1 MRVSNATLRY
11 NVMRNLQLSL
21 RELERSQRQMSSG
34 RVISQPSDNPVVA
47 AKLLNISSA
56 LAESEQFQ
64 SNVRDGL
71 AWLSV
76 TDTSL
81 GQVGEALHSA
91 KELALAGA
99 NATMPDDAKV
109 YMARE
114 VDQLLRHVVALANV
128 SYDGNRSLFG
138 GTHHGAA
145 PFAVTE
151 NVPPDGF
158 LAGVAPTVLSAGRGH
173 ISYEIIRN
181 IDMQVNT
188 EGQALFVDGGVFD
201 ALLAVRDALRGTGDI
216 QLAIAGMDAAL
227 NTVLNERAVVG
238 ARHNRLSV
246 TEQRYQ
252 EEAVTFAELR
262 SKLGDIDMA
271 EAIMT
276 FNVREHVYQA
286 ALAAAARVL
295 QPTLLDFLR

>member
-1 MRVSNATLRY
+1 
-11 NVMRNLQLSL
+11 MRNLQLSL

-56 LAESEQFQ
+56 MAESEQFQ
-64 SNVRDGL
+64 ANVRDGL

-76 TDTSL
+76 TDTNL
-81 GQVGEALHSA
+81 GHAGEALHRV

-99 NATMPDDAKV
+99 NAAMPDDAKV

-128 SYDGNRSLFG
+128 SFDGNRSLFG

-145 PFAVTE
+145 PFTVTE
-151 NVPPDGF
+151 GTDGF
-158 LAGVAPTVLSAGRGH
+158 LASVGVSSAGAGEGTV
-173 ISYEIIRN
+173 SYEIIRQ
-181 IDMQVNT
+181 IDIQVNT
-188 EGQALFVDGGVFD
+188 EGARLFVDGGIFD

-216 QLAIAGMDAAL
+216 QLAIAGMDDAL

-238 ARHNRLSV
+238 ARHNRLLV

-271 EAIMT
+271 EAIMN

>member
-1 MRVSNATLRY
+1 MRVSNATLRH

-64 SNVRDGL
+64 SNVRDGIS
-71 AWLSV
+71 WLSV
-76 TDTSL
+76 TDTNL
-81 GQVGEALHSA
+81 GQVGEALHRA

-109 YMARE
+109 YIARE

-128 SYDGNRSLFG
+128 SFDGNRSLFG
-138 GTHHGAA
+138 GTHHGTA
-145 PFAVTE
+145 PFTVTE
-151 NVPPDGF
+151 GADGF
-158 LAGVAPTVLSAGRGH
+158 LAGVGASSAGAGEGAV
-173 ISYEIIRN
+173 SYEIIRQ
-181 IDMQVNT
+181 IDIQVNT
-188 EGQALFVDGGVFD
+188 EGARLFVDGGVFD

-216 QLAIAGMDAAL
+216 QLAIAGMDDAL

-238 ARHNRLSV
+238 ARHNRLVV

-252 EEAVTFAELR
+252 EETVTFAELS

-271 EAIMT
+271 EAIMN

>member
-76 TDTSL
+76 TETNL
-81 GQVGEALHSA
+81 GEAGEALHRA

-128 SYDGNRSLFG
+128 SFDGNRSLFG

-145 PFAVTE
+145 PFTVTE

-158 LAGVAPTVLSAGRGH
+158 LAGVAPTVSSAGTGH

-188 EGQALFVDGGVFD
+188 EGQALFVVGGVFD

-216 QLAIAGMDAAL
+216 QLAIAGMDDAL
-227 NTVLNERAVVG
+227 NTVLNERSVVG
-238 ARHNRLSV
+238 ARHNRLMV

-252 EEAVTFAELR
+252 EETVTFAELR

-271 EAIMT
+271 EAIMN